1 MTSVVVGPL
10 FLESLSSSVKPFSEA
25 SRCRLLTM
33 EKEGCEQCV
42 LFFPRK
48 STSWHTAL
56 RLRKKSEKKEKDG
69 KRDGKLENGYRK
81 PREGLSHKVS
91 VKVRVESQA
100 WCHLQEEGGEA
111 EPRWALSWGLLED
124 TLPSPGGSIT
134 LALCAFIGNCAG
146 M

>member
-1 MTSVVVGPL
+1 MVVGPL

-100 WCHLQEEGGEA
+100 WCHLQEEGGET
-111 EPRWALSWGLLED
+111 EPWRALSWGLLED